1 MSLAGVGVAFA
12 VAWYLLV
19 RDAAEPVSVDKAV
32 ASFRSDET
40 GQAGE
45 TVAAVPEPGVYVYAT
60 EGFEKVD
67 AFLGS
72 RHDYPTETTITAS
85 PGGCGLVLRWDALE
99 QRSTIWDLCPSPRG
113 WAIREYRE
121 LHRFFGNTE
130 HSDYRCEKGSVWWPV
145 PGEPGAAW
153 TRRCASKKATEV
165 TKGTLVGL
173 ETVRV
178 GGEAVEAVHLSL
190 ELTLAGTTRGTGTF
204 DVWLSPESGLPLRV
218 DSTND
223 NRTRT
228 MIGDVHYEERF
239 SLSLASL
246 EPRR

>member
-1 MSLAGVGVAFA
+1 M
-12 VAWYLLV
+12 
-19 RDAAEPVSVDKAV
+19 
-32 ASFRSDET
+32 
-40 GQAGE
+40 
-45 TVAAVPEPGVYVYAT
+45 
-60 EGFEKVD
+60 D

-99 QRSTIWDLCPSPRG
+99 QRSTIWDLCPAAGG
-113 WAIREYRE
+113 WLIREYDE
-121 LHRFFGNTE
+121 VHRFFGNTE
-130 HSDYRCEKGSVWWPV
+130 HSDYRCEQGSLWWPV
-145 PGEPGAAW
+145 AEAPGAAW

-165 TKGTLVGL
+165 TKGTLVGP

-178 GGEAVEAVHLSL
+178 GGEAVEAVHLRF

-246 EPRR
+246 EPQR